1 MKNKTIALI
10 FSVLLGGL
18 GVDRFYLGYTGMGVL
33 KLLTGG
39 CLGILWIIDI
49 VFIAMGKLQP
59 ADGSPY
65 EEDVAKQN
73 NHAGAGGNQ
82 DPFWGYSTQ
91 PVQGSM
97 SRTQNMIRCKN
108 CGEMLSPGSLFC
120 GKCGTRFEPPA
131 KRICSGCGMVLEGSN
146 QFCSACG
153 QRYTEPKTRCCKVCG
168 ANLEAGSAFC
178 GSCGAQ
184 YTE

>member
-10 FSVLLGGL
+10 LSVLLGGL
-18 GVDRFYLGYTGMGVL
+18 GIDRFYLGYTGMGIL

-73 NHAGAGGNQ
+73 NSMGANSNQ
-82 DPFWGYSTQ
+82 DPFWGYSTTPARGGMPQ
-91 PVQGSM
+91 I
-97 SRTQNMIRCKN
+97 QNAVRCQK
-108 CGEMLSPGSLFC
+108 CGEMLSPGSVFC
-120 GKCGTRFEPPA
+120 GKCGAKSEPPA
-131 KRICSGCGMVLEGSN
+131 KRICSYCGRILEGED
-146 QFCSACG
+146 QFCPGCG
-153 QRYTEPKTRCCKVCG
+153 QRYVDPKKRCCKVCG
-168 ANLEAGSAFC
+168 ATIEAGSIFC
-178 GSCGAQ
+178 GSCGTK
-184 YTE
+184 YTD